1 LKDIH
6 NVEVVANIQ
15 DLVSNLESVIA
26 AQIMAD
32 IDRANNFQKNAEE
45 IYSLLTSGRLVKPK
59 MSNRKTIAVSDNVA
73 TVSGWDSLNPKWK
86 QFIKQ
91 NKGIYLEQDE
101 SQVKEYYQNFR
112 TEFNRY
118 GYQTK
123 VWQLDPTNDLGKHYR
138 SHAEKQISVIQPD
151 NSIGVSRGMC
161 EEDCY
166 PYFYALAQIRQQNI
180 IIADP
185 NGIWLFYAQ
194 SQVKF
199 VYRLS

>member
-1 LKDIH
+1 
-6 NVEVVANIQ
+6 
-15 DLVSNLESVIA
+15 
-26 AQIMAD
+26 MAD
-32 IDRANNFQKNAEE
+32 IDKANHFQKIAEE
-45 IYSLLTSGRLVKPK
+45 IYSILISGRLVKPK
-59 MSNRKTIAVSDNVA
+59 MNNRKTIAVSDNVA
-73 TVSGWDSLNPKWK
+73 TVSGWDSLHTKWK

-101 SQVKEYYQNFR
+101 SQVKEYYHNFR
-112 TEFNRY
+112 TQFNRY

-123 VWQLDPTNDLGKHYR
+123 VWQLDPANDLGKHYR

-166 PYFYALAQIRQQNI
+166 PYFCALAQIRQQNI

>member
-1 LKDIH
+1 MP
-6 NVEVVANIQ
+6 NVEIVANIQ

-26 AQIMAD
+26 TKIMAD
-32 IDRANNFQKNAEE
+32 IDRSNNFQKNAEE
-45 IYSLLTSGRLVKPK
+45 IYSILTSGSLVKPK

-73 TVSGWDSLNPKWK
+73 TVSGWNSLNTKWK
-86 QFIKQ
+86 QAIKQ
-91 NKGIYLEQDE
+91 NNGIYLEQDE
-101 SQVKEYYQNFR
+101 SQIKEYYQNLR

-118 GYQTK
+118 GYTTK
-123 VWQLDPTNDLGKHYR
+123 VWELDPIDDLGKHYR
-138 SHAEKQISVIQPD
+138 SHAEKQISVIQSD

-180 IIADP
+180 TISDP
-185 NGIWLFYAQ
+185 NGIWLF
-194 SQVKF
+194 SSHGQVKF

>member
-1 LKDIH
+1 MM

-15 DLVSNLESVIA
+15 DFVSNLESLIA

-32 IDRANNFQKNAEE
+32 IDRANNFQKTASE
-45 IYSLLTSGRLVKPK
+45 IYFILTSGRLIKPK

-73 TVSGWDSLNPKWK
+73 TVSGWDSLNIKWK
-86 QFIKQ
+86 QAIKQ
-91 NKGIYLEQDE
+91 NNAMSLQQDE
-101 SQVKEYYQNFR
+101 SKVKEYYENFK

-123 VWQLDPTNDLGKHYR
+123 AWELDPSYDLGKHYR

-161 EEDCY
+161 ESDCY
-166 PYFYALAQIRQQNI
+166 PYFYALAQLRQQNI
-180 IIADP
+180 MIADP
-185 NGIWLFYAQ
+185 NGIWLFY
-194 SQVKF
+194 SHGQVKF